1 MSMTGG
7 SAGDGTGGG
16 FHTGSLNPGTGGVRD
31 TYDPDEGAAW
41 SQAEYAERIQ
51 GEVNRPRKPLLKR
64 MYLAAR
70 RLIQGY

>member
-16 FHTGSLNPGTGGVRD
+16 FHTGSLNPGTGGNRD
-31 TYDPDEGAAW
+31 TYTPEKEAAW
-41 SQAEYAERIQ
+41 AQAEYAQ
-51 GEVNRPRKPLLKR
+51 GDAETAVQRRPLLR
-64 MYLAAR
+64 RIYLAAR

>member
-7 SAGDGTGGG
+7 SAGDGGGG

-31 TYDPDEGAAW
+31 SYDPDEGATW
-41 SQAEYAERIQ
+41 SQAEYAERTEE
-51 GEVNRPRKPLLKR
+51 EVSGPRKPLLKR
-64 MYLAAR
+64 VYLAAR